1 MADNRYGN
9 GTPNVATVREFV
21 AGYQAKNKETTASG
35 AKTLAVGILTAAVVS
50 LYGRRKR

>member
-21 AGYQAKNKETTASG
+21 AGYQARNKDETVSG
-35 AKTLAVGILTAAVVS
+35 AKTLAVGLLTAAAVS

>member
-21 AGYQAKNKETTASG
+21 AGYQENVRAQHVAG
-35 AKTLAVGILTAAVVS
+35 AKTIAATLLTAAAVS